1 LTRTTHHYFVFETA
15 RGFCGVAWSGVGIA
29 RLQLPGASAQA
40 TGRDLL
46 HRLPDAAPATPPPR
60 MRAAV
65 DAVKR
70 YFEGEPVDFSDV
82 PLDLDGCSELHQCIY
97 AAVRRVGWGGATTYG
112 SVARELGR
120 GPQAARIVGQAMA
133 ANPVPLIIPCHRVLA
148 AGGKL
153 GGFSAPG
160 GPVSKL
166 AMLAL
171 EGVHIEQPDPRPDP
185 QPARPVQQSLD
196 L

>member
-1 LTRTTHHYFVFETA
+1 LTRTAYRYFVFETA
-15 RGFCGVAWSGVGIA
+15 RGFCGIAWSGVGIA
-29 RLQLPGASAQA
+29 RLQLPAASAQA
-40 TGRDLL
+40 TGRELL
-46 HRLPDAAPATPPPR
+46 RRLPDAAPATSPPR
-60 MRAAV
+60 APATV

-70 YFEGEPVDFSDV
+70 YFEGEPVDFSAV
-82 PLDLDGCSELHQCIY
+82 PLDLEGCSELHQLIY
-97 AAVRRVGWGGATTYG
+97 AAVRRIGWGHTTTYG
-112 SVARELGR
+112 TVARELER
-120 GPQAARIVGQAMA
+120 EPQAARLVGQAMA

-171 EGVHIEQPDPRPDP
+171 EGVHVHIEQPGPTAR
-185 QPARPVQQSLD
+185 PARPLQRSLD